1 MARGSRHGLPVHTA
15 SPDSI
20 RTVTDLNWAKLSHT
34 WTKRYREGLGRGG
47 DMFWN
52 YEKNKPW
59 AMGKQ
64 MEQLEKQVWEEEQE
78 YGMAMRRW
86 SRGRARAASEK
97 TVAAVA
103 AC

>member
-1 MARGSRHGLPVHTA
+1 
-15 SPDSI
+15 
-20 RTVTDLNWAKLSHT
+20 
-34 WTKRYREGLGRGG
+34 
-47 DMFWN
+47 MFWD
-52 YEKNKPW
+52 YEKNKSW

-64 MEQLEKQVWEEEQE
+64 MEQLEKQVWEEEHE

-86 SRGRARAASEK
+86 SSGRARAASEK